1 LFNINVP
8 AIPFGIFAGFN
19 SGTLG
24 YQTISL
30 FTMSAQDAST
40 APQMATFSLD
50 GFANQNAVFQ
60 NGNAVEG
67 MLNAS
72 QQPVLGFSLIHVG
85 GGQSSVTLSSMN
97 QFSDGT
103 TKTV

>member
-1 LFNINVP
+1 
-8 AIPFGIFAGFN
+8 
-19 SGTLG
+19 LG
-24 YQTISL
+24 D
-30 FTMSAQDAST
+30 DASPSPRT
-40 APQMATFSLD
+40 S
-50 GFANQNAVFQ
+50 NQNAVFQ

-85 GGQSSVTLSSMN
+85 GGQSWVTLSNMN